1 MTHEDELMSFYR
13 DAARERDRLFTRR
26 DGRLEHLR
34 TLELLERHLP
44 SSPARVLD
52 VGGGPGTY
60 AAWLAERGYDT
71 HLIEPAPELLKAA
84 TAVSS
89 ALAAPFTTAPGDA
102 RQLQE
107 PEASCDVMLLLGPLY
122 HLLDV
127 ADRAQVLSEAIR
139 VVRPGGIVIAA
150 ALSRT
155 CFATYDAAVVRDLT
169 ADIDERRVALETGV
183 HRPPLA
189 FAPTYAHRAGELADE
204 FARAGIIGASIFG
217 IEGPLWPTFSGDGR
231 GPVDDEDP
239 ALQSA
244 LMVARLVESE
254 PEVIG
259 ASGHLLAVGRR
270 PETLQ

>member
-34 TLELLERHLP
+34 TLELLDRHLP

-60 AAWLAERGYDT
+60 ATWLAERGYDT
-71 HLIEPAPELLKAA
+71 HLIEPAPELVKAA
-84 TAVSS
+84 AACSS
-89 ALAAPFTTAPGDA
+89 TLVAPFTTALGDA
-102 RQLQE
+102 RHLQE
-107 PEASCDVMLLLGPLY
+107 PDASCDAILLLGPLY
-122 HLLDV
+122 HLLEA
-127 ADRAQVLSEAIR
+127 ADRARALAEAVR

-155 CFATYDAAVVRDLT
+155 CFATYDAAVVRDL
-169 ADIDERRVALETGV
+169 ASNIDERRVALETGV
-183 HRPPLA
+183 HSPPLA

-204 FARAGIIGASIFG
+204 FARAGLINASIFG
-217 IEGPLWPTFSGDGR
+217 IEGPLWPMFSADGR

-244 LMVARLVESE
+244 LAVARLVESE
-254 PEVIG
+254 PEAIG

-270 PETLQ
+270 PEPMQ